1 MFIPLHDIRQNIK
14 IIFVLYVTKMVNYVF
29 SPYFLHYIS
38 IWFIIFLIVLIW
50 SLTFHYCISLVPA
63 VISLMK
69 IANMANDQNKKF
81 SFR

>member
-1 MFIPLHDIRQNIK
+1 MFTPLHDIRQNIK
-14 IIFVLYVTKMVNYVF
+14 IIFELYVTKMVNYVF

-63 VISLMK
+63 VISWMK